1 MREVSLQDRAG
12 LPPER
17 LATLQAA
24 VVAQRTLA
32 DVLAWARTQRPPAE
46 VAEIVTQ
53 DEYTHD
59 VVLAVGE
66 AEGRVYLVYDTT

>member
-12 LPPER
+12 LPAQL

-24 VVAQRTLA
+24 VANQRTLA

-46 VAEIVTQ
+46 VVERIVPKCG
-53 DEYTHD
+53 
-59 VVLAVGE
+59 AP
-66 AEGRVYLVYDTT
+66 